1 MVGGMNPQAVDGNG
15 KTGLAANQTPLKKT
29 FEQYVTTPSKN
40 SQQIFSTPQQQ
51 QLFHQVNMMQERPK

>member
-1 MVGGMNPQAVDGNG
+1 MIGMNPQAFEG
-15 KTGLAANQTPLKKT
+15 KTTGGGPNQTPLKKT

-40 SQQIFSTPQQQ
+40 SVQIFSTPQQQ